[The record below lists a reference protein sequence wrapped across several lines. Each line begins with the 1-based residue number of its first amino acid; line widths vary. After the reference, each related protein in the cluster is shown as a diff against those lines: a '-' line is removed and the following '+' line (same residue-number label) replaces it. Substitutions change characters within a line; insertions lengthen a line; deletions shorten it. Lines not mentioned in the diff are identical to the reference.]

1 MPTKAPQTTVELDQ
15 ARDHYRSRVIPPE
28 KLKIMDRATNEL
40 VRSGLRST
48 AVKEGDRVDDFILM
62 DAHGRPVQLQQ
73 LLETGPVVVAFY
85 RGGWCP
91 YCNIALRSL
100 QRVLPEIKALGASL
114 IAVSPQLPDNSLS
127 TEEKNSLEFPV
138 LSDVGNIIAR
148 RFGIAFRLPDEL
160 LKTYEGF
167 NHGLETKNGKE
178 GALELPMP
186 ATFVLDKDG
195 TALLAFIEE
204 DYTKRLD
211 PEVILATLRKLSE
224 VSAAKE

>member
-28 KLKIMDRATNEL
+28 KLQIMDRATNEL

-48 AVKEGDRVDDFILM
+48 AVKEGDHVGDFILG
-62 DAHGRPVQLQQ
+62 DAHGEPVRLQQ
-73 LLETGPVVVAFY
+73 LLEAGPVVVAFY

-91 YCNIALRSL
+91 YCNIGLRGL
-100 QRVLPEIKALGASL
+100 QRALPEIKALGASM
-114 IAVSPQLPDNSLS
+114 IAISPQLPDNSLS
-127 TEEKNSLEFPV
+127 TEEKNSLTFPV
-138 LSDVGNIIAR
+138 LSDIGNVIAR

-160 LKTYEGF
+160 LKAYEGF
-167 NHGLETKNGKE
+167 NHGLEKKNGKE

-186 ATFVLDKDG
+186 ATFVLDKEG
-195 TALLAFIEE
+195 TIRLAFVDE

-211 PEVILATLRKLSE
+211 PEIILATLRQLSM
-224 VSAAKE
+224 VSAATE

>member
-1 MPTKAPQTTVELDQ
+1 MPTQALQTTVELDQ
-15 ARDHYRSRVIPPE
+15 ARDHYRSRVISPE
-28 KLKIMDRATNEL
+28 RLKIMDEATSAL

-73 LLETGPVVVAFY
+73 LLETGPVVVTFY

-91 YCNIALRSL
+91 YCNIELRGL
-100 QRVLPEIKALGASL
+100 QRALPEIKELGASL
-114 IAVSPQLPDNSLS
+114 IAISPQLPDNSLS
-127 TEEKNSLEFPV
+127 TEEKNSLTFPV
-138 LSDVGNIIAR
+138 LSDVGNVIAR

-160 LKTYEGF
+160 LRTYEDF
-167 NHGLETKNGKE
+167 NHGLEKKNGKE

-186 ATFVLDKDG
+186 ATFVLDRDG
-195 TALLAFIEE
+195 TTLIAFVDE

-211 PEVILATLRKLSE
+211 PEVILATLRKLGR
-224 VSAAKE
+224 VVPPKI

>member
-40 VRSGLRST
+40 VRSGLRLA

-91 YCNIALRSL
+91 YCNIALRGL
-100 QRVLPEIKALGASL
+100 QRALPEIKALGASL
-114 IAVSPQLPDNSLS
+114 IAISPQLPDNSLS
-127 TEEKNSLEFPV
+127 TEEKNSLTFPV
-138 LSDVGNIIAR
+138 LSDVGNVIAR

-160 LKTYEGF
+160 LKTYEDF
-167 NHGLETKNGKE
+167 NHGLEKKNGKE

-195 TALLAFIEE
+195 ATLLAFVEE

-211 PEVILATLRKLSE
+211 PQVILATLRKLSE